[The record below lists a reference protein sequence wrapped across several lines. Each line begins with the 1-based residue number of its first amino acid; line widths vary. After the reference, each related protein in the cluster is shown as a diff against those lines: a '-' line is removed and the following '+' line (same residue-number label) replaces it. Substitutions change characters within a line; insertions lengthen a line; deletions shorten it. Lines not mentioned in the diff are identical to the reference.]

1 MPKLSR
7 RRFLQTAAVATA
19 ATQLAPHLRAE
30 AATAAIPYPENGTL
44 IPDDGWRLWIDDK
57 AAWQNDDLFLPEDVS
72 WVGGHLCGRGQP
84 LPVNAPTGG
93 WEALTHDAGLEVVL
107 PTTVE
112 QHFWGR
118 YGAGSNSKPR
128 PYTPDEYRYA
138 ATTPP
143 FAPADDNVP
152 QNGAYFGVSWWH
164 RPIDIPAE
172 MRGKRIFLHIRG
184 ARLRAEVYLNQQ
196 LVGYSIMEELPF
208 ECDLTHAANPGG
220 DNHLAIRITNPF
232 GRFDWV
238 DGSNAKWGHLALYR
252 SHGFGGLDRGMTISA
267 HSHPLRVKDMF
278 VLNTSDPRQIVV
290 GLKLEQLEASDEVTD
305 FELRVIDPDTGLA
318 IGENGNFSPPMKP
331 GEVMDHALPITC
343 DTAKLWSLEEPKVY
357 HLRIHFAKTIRT
369 SSGGLG
375 GDSEST
381 PKPQDIQRTIAFG
394 FRWFAPEGLGT
405 NAMFRL
411 NGRRIRIYTAISWG
425 YWGLNGLFPT
435 PELAEKEVTA
445 AKALGLNCLNF
456 HRNLAKEDVLRK
468 HDELGVLRYMEP
480 GAGKLA
486 IGKLPAGAQT
496 NAAGIVMER
505 PVTEADKFAQ
515 RYMFTKC
522 VEMVKAYRS
531 HPSVIEYCLQN
542 EIGADLN
549 NPDTLAILKAMHD
562 EDPSRCVV
570 LNDGFVARG
579 AAQAWYAPYDDH
591 IHRSDE
597 EPWGGWWNQHQG
609 AGDQWVDAFYKSPT
623 DFTYRSPEHKV
634 ISEFGEMEGCARPD
648 NHSLM
653 VHQIT
658 ETYKKYGGTSYDLID
673 HEEIIAGYDRFLD
686 KWGFRAA
693 FPTAESV
700 FLACG
705 LTEYQSWQNYM
716 ENARLSDD
724 LDFAAISGW
733 ESTSIENHSGI
744 VDNLRN
750 FKSDPKLIAGS
761 LLPIRP
767 IAKQRALCIE
777 LSQPAT
783 FDLFLAN
790 DTGKP
795 ATGEL
800 VFTVTTPKGSR
811 TELFRCHAPTQT
823 PDVFSYLLKEAFITP
838 PLTEEGLYRFQFSLT
853 YAPLATQTRELWV
866 THAYPEDMDCKA
878 LRVGVSGISP
888 VLRQQ
893 LESLGCAA
901 VSDFKHGEIYG
912 AIITSGLTAHTSATQ
927 SAGETTGTEAHP
939 TTAAKQPEALGQ
951 IDPAILDAV
960 RAGTPLLCIPQTDA
974 LSDGCAQQLAT
985 AGAFAFKGNVGGYR
999 APWMGN
1005 WYFGREHALFD
1016 GLPTNAALGNFYQ
1029 IPARQSNGLLIDGKD
1044 AEILIAYSRDHDRQV
1059 GAGTF
1064 TTRLGKGKVLYHR
1077 TPDFHPVLQARFLAN
1092 AIRWLTA

>member
-1 MPKLSR
+1 MEK
-7 RRFLQTAAVATA
+7 
-19 ATQLAPHLRAE
+19 
-30 AATAAIPYPENGTL
+30 
-44 IPDDGWRLWIDDK
+44 
-57 AAWQNDDLFLPEDVS
+57 
-72 WVGGHLCGRGQP
+72 
-84 LPVNAPTGG
+84 PT
-93 WEALTHDAGLEVVL
+93 
-107 PTTVE
+107 
-112 QHFWGR
+112 
-118 YGAGSNSKPR
+118 S
-128 PYTPDEYRYA
+128 
-138 ATTPP
+138 
-143 FAPADDNVP
+143 
-152 QNGAYFGVSWWH
+152 
-164 RPIDIPAE
+164 
-172 MRGKRIFLHIRG
+172 
-184 ARLRAEVYLNQQ
+184 
-196 LVGYSIMEELPF
+196 
-208 ECDLTHAANPGG
+208 
-220 DNHLAIRITNPF
+220 
-232 GRFDWV
+232 
-238 DGSNAKWGHLALYR
+238 
-252 SHGFGGLDRGMTISA
+252 
-267 HSHPLRVKDMF
+267 
-278 VLNTSDPRQIVV
+278 
-290 GLKLEQLEASDEVTD
+290 
-305 FELRVIDPDTGLA
+305 
-318 IGENGNFSPPMKP
+318 
-331 GEVMDHALPITC
+331 
-343 DTAKLWSLEEPKVY
+343 
-357 HLRIHFAKTIRT
+357 
-369 SSGGLG
+369 
-375 GDSEST
+375 
-381 PKPQDIQRTIAFG
+381 
-394 FRWFAPEGLGT
+394 
-405 NAMFRL
+405 
-411 NGRRIRIYTAISWG
+411 
-425 YWGLNGLFPT
+425 
-435 PELAEKEVTA
+435 
-445 AKALGLNCLNF
+445 
-456 HRNLAKEDVLRK
+456 
-468 HDELGVLRYMEP
+468 
-480 GAGKLA
+480 
-486 IGKLPAGAQT
+486 
-496 NAAGIVMER
+496 
-505 PVTEADKFAQ
+505 EADKFAQ

-570 LNDGFVARG
+570 LNDGFVAPPRK
-579 AAQAWYAPYDDH
+579 AAQAWYAPWSSE
-591 IHRSDE
+591 RSDT
-597 EPWGGWWNQHQG
+597 PKASCIAATKSPGADWWNQHQG
-609 AGDQWVDAFYKSPT
+609 AGDQWYDAFYKSPT

-648 NHSLM
+648 NHLLM

-658 ETYKKYGGTSYDLID
+658 ETYKKYGGTSYDLAD
-673 HEEIIAGYDRFLD
+673 HEEIIAGYNRFLD
-686 KWGFRAA
+686 KWGFRKA

-733 ESTSIENHSGI
+733 ESTAIENHSGI

-939 TTAAKQPEALGQ
+939 TTAAKQPETLGQ

-974 LSDGCAQQLAT
+974 LSDGCAQQLA
-985 AGAFAFKGNVGGYR
+985 AASAFAFQGNVGGYR

-1044 AEILIAYSRDHDRQV
+1044 VKILIAYSRDHDRQV